1 MKARRLVYAPT
12 AQSDLVEIHAFVASA
27 SSDEIASRYIDR
39 IEAYCATFDLAAA
52 RGAPRDDLL
61 PGLRIVG
68 FERRI
73 TIAFTL
79 DDEDAVTF
87 LRFFYGGQ
95 DWEEAF
101 D

>member
-1 MKARRLVYAPT
+1 MKRRNLVYAST
-12 AQSDLVEIHAFVASA
+12 AEADLLSLHSQIASA
-27 SSDEIASRYIDR
+27 SSFVIATRYIER
-39 IEAYCATFDLAAA
+39 IEAFCASFDLAAE
-52 RGAPRDDLL
+52 RGAARDDLM

-73 TIAFTL
+73 TIAFTV
-79 DDEDAVTF
+79 DDETVTF

-95 DWEEAF
+95 DWDSAF

>member
-1 MKARRLVYAPT
+1 MRRRRVRITAEAKADLDAIYDQVSSAAGRAVAIAYVRR
-12 AQSDLVEIHAFVASA
+12 IRRF
-27 SSDEIASRYIDR
+27 
-39 IEAYCATFDLAAA
+39 CFGFDLAAA

-73 TIAFTL
+73 TIAFTI
-79 DDEDAVTF
+79 DEDAVTF

-101 D
+101 E

>member
-1 MKARRLVYAPT
+1 MKVRRLVYAPT
-12 AQSDLVEIHAFVASA
+12 AQSDLVEIHAFVATA

-79 DDEDAVTF
+79 DEDAVTF

-101 D
+101 E

>member
-1 MKARRLVYAPT
+1 MKRRKLVYAPS
-12 AQSDLVEIHAFVASA
+12 AENDLIELHNQVTRLSSFDVATG
-27 SSDEIASRYIDR
+27 YIDR
-39 IEAYCATFDLAAA
+39 IEAFCANFDLAAQ
-52 RGAPRDDLL
+52 RGAARDDLM

-73 TIAFTL
+73 TIAFTV
-79 DDEDAVTF
+79 DDETVTF

-95 DWEEAF
+95 DWDSAF